1 MSNQKVQLPAYA
13 NNPIY
18 KFIDDAITSLI
29 VTIFDAIN
37 PKGIVLTDEQVKQIM
52 QKQQDGGTYNG
63 FVQDFLDYFNQL
75 IFTDCPIIGYSLM
88 AGAAYVSYVIITNYS
103 KKL

>member
-13 NNPIY
+13 NNPVY
-18 KFIDDAITSLI
+18 KFIDETVTSLI

-37 PKGIVLTDEQVKQIM
+37 PKGIVLSDEQVKQIM
-52 QKQQDGGTYNG
+52 QKQQEGGAYKG

-88 AGAAYVSYVIITNYS
+88 AAAAYIAYLIITNYS

>member
-1 MSNQKVQLPAYA
+1 MSSQKVQLPAYA

-18 KFIDDAITSLI
+18 KFIDEIVTSFI

-37 PKGIVLTDEQVKQIM
+37 PRGIVLSEEQVKQIM
-52 QKQQDGGTYNG
+52 QKQQEGGTYKG

-88 AGAAYVSYVIITNYS
+88 AAAAYTSYVIITNYT

>member
-1 MSNQKVQLPAYA
+1 M
-13 NNPIY
+13 
-18 KFIDDAITSLI
+18 
-29 VTIFDAIN
+29 
-37 PKGIVLTDEQVKQIM
+37 LTDEQVKQIM
-52 QKQQDGGTYNG
+52 QKQQDGGAYNG

>member
-52 QKQQDGGTYNG
+52 QKQQDGGAYNG

-88 AGAAYVSYVIITNYS
+88 AGGAYVSYVIITNYS

>member
-1 MSNQKVQLPAYA
+1 MSSQKVQLPAYA

-18 KFIDDAITSLI
+18 KFIDEIVTSFI

-37 PKGIVLTDEQVKQIM
+37 HRGIVLSEEQVKQIM
-52 QKQQDGGTYNG
+52 QKQQEGGAYKG

-75 IFTDCPIIGYSLM
+75 IFQDCPIIGYSLI
-88 AGAAYVSYVIITNYS
+88 AAAAYISYLIIINYT
-103 KKL
+103 KKV

>member
-88 AGAAYVSYVIITNYS
+88 AGAVYVSYVIITNYS